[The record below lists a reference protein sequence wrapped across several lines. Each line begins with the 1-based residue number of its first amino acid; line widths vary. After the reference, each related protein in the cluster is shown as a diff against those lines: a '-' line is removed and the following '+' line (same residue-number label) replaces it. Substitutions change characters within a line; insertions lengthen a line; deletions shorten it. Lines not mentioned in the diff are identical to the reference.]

1 MRDNKQTTRMKQKY
15 NLFNVVCFL
24 FHFQVQLGKQ
34 ARLGGGQG
42 TKLCGKM
49 SVQVLQCQSFVP
61 STRKPQTVVSKK
73 TPKLSAHDVAQDF
86 PPSQFEHKEGT

>member
-34 ARLGGGQG
+34 ACLGGGQG
-42 TKLCGKM
+42 TLGGEDGCASS
-49 SVQVLQCQSFVP
+49 SVSKFCSFN
-61 STRKPQTVVSKK
+61 PQTMLSKK

-86 PPSQFEHKEGT
+86 SPSQFEHKEGTLVP